1 MSLSRLDT
9 MPEIDHPNDDS
20 FTSKNLVDEAVMDEI
35 NKVSQ
40 KKIDQVR

>member
-1 MSLSRLDT
+1 

-35 NKVSQ
+35 NKVSYNE
-40 KKIDQVR
+40 IDQAK